1 MHNNLLSHLK
11 INIMSHNINNSY
23 IEAYSWNE
31 FWIAAIVR
39 EFHYL
44 LWQLLDIYLIH
55 EKRCGST

>member
-1 MHNNLLSHLK
+1 MHNNLLSHLR

-39 EFHYL
+39 EFH
-44 LWQLLDIYLIH
+44 
-55 EKRCGST
+55 